1 MKFTKDEAHKELVA
15 KMTTKGEKLN
25 LSERSINEQLEKLI
39 ALIANDETELGAF
52 VDSILPLVKTA
63 DANVRND
70 VSVGINEYKKNNPI
84 QEPKKETKEE
94 KVDPNAELVA
104 RLAAL
109 EHELSESKKQRALLD
124 IKGNLINEMKKKG
137 IEDEDW
143 INSFV
148 SEVNITEDFDVNAK
162 AEHYLGVY
170 NKMYSKVKSNVT
182 PHGAGGTNND
192 KIFYGAN
199 TNLDIAVDEVYN
211 AITFTP
217 PSTAELFKAM
227 MEKYRE
233 E

>member
-1 MKFTKDEAHKELVA
+1 MKFTKDEAYKELVA
-15 KMTTKGEKLN
+15 KMTAKGEKLN

-84 QEPKKETKEE
+84 QEPKKEQKEE

-109 EHELSESKKQRALLD
+109 ENKLSESEKQRALSD

-148 SEVNITEDFDVNAK
+148 SEVNITEDFDVESK

-182 PHGAGGTNND
+182 PETSGGTNTD
-192 KIFYGAN
+192 KDLANFIKGASDFVKSQR
-199 TNLDIAVDEVYN
+199 LD
-211 AITFTP
+211 
-217 PSTAELFKAM
+217 
-227 MEKYRE
+227 
-233 E
+233 

>member
-1 MKFTKDEAHKELVA
+1 MKFTKDEAYKELVA

-25 LSERSINEQLEKLI
+25 LSERSINEQLERLI
-39 ALIANDETELGAF
+39 ALIANDETELSAF

-70 VSVGINEYKKNNPI
+70 VSFGINEYKKNNPI

-109 EHELSESKKQRALLD
+109 ENELSESKKQRALSD

-148 SEVNITEDFDVNAK
+148 SEVNITEDFDVEAK

-182 PHGAGGTNND
+182 PQNAGGVNTD
-192 KIFYGAN
+192 KDLANFIKGASDFVKSQR
-199 TNLDIAVDEVYN
+199 LD
-211 AITFTP
+211 
-217 PSTAELFKAM
+217 
-227 MEKYRE
+227 
-233 E
+233 

>member
-1 MKFTKDEAHKELVA
+1 MKFTKDEAYKELVA

-25 LSERSINEQLEKLI
+25 LSERSINEQLERLI
-39 ALIANDETELGAF
+39 ALIANDETELDAF
-52 VDSILPLVKTA
+52 VESILPLVKTA

-70 VSVGINEYKKNNPI
+70 VSFGINEYKKNNPI
-84 QEPKKETKEE
+84 QEPKKETKVE
-94 KVDPNAELVA
+94 KADPNAELVA

-109 EHELSESKKQRALLD
+109 ENELSESKKQRALSD

-148 SEVNITEDFDVNAK
+148 SEVNITEDFDVEAK

-182 PHGAGGTNND
+182 PQNAGGVNTD
-192 KIFYGAN
+192 KDLANFIKGASDLVKSQR
-199 TNLDIAVDEVYN
+199 LD
-211 AITFTP
+211 
-217 PSTAELFKAM
+217 
-227 MEKYRE
+227 
-233 E
+233 